1 MRPEEEKKMDIINVN
16 KKSKNSTYTLS
27 VPLLFIFQ
35 KKKTKKTCSI
45 YITQN
50 MQTDLHFITKSVGG
64 CTVYKELSFN
74 VFTTGRTFI
83 LRL

>member
-35 KKKTKKTCSI
+35 KKKNKKNML
-45 YITQN
+45 YIHYSEYA
-50 MQTDLHFITKSVGG
+50 D
-64 CTVYKELSFN
+64 
-74 VFTTGRTFI
+74 RPTFYH
-83 LRL
+83 